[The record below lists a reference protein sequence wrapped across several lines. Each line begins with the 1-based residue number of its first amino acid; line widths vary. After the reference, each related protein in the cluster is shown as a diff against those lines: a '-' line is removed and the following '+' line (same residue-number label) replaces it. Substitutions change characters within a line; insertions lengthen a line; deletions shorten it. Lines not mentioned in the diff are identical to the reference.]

1 VEWRDKYGTD
11 ETTTVAAQ
19 GAERKHRRKTDMN
32 DETKTNPTTLSRR
45 RVLKAGAVT
54 SGALLIGGTGVAA
67 AYDFPS
73 TNENNEANGWPYVD
87 EDDDANCEVTLEFVN
102 DTNSLAYFEYRIDG
116 EVPEE
121 TYGPHPVISGDVI
134 YPGVTVDG
142 RGESDPVVETRT
154 FNATSM
160 VEIRLALGGER
171 DWDFDWTPFTVPSCD
186 PETKNDCKDG
196 GWEAYGFRNQGQC
209 IRYVNT
215 GKDSR

>member
-1 VEWRDKYGTD
+1 
-11 ETTTVAAQ
+11 
-19 GAERKHRRKTDMN
+19 MN
-32 DETKTNPTTLSRR
+32 DETKANPTTLSRR
-45 RVLKAGAVT
+45 RVLKAGAVA

-87 EDDDANCEVTLEFVN
+87 EVDDDNCEVTLEFVN

-142 RGESDPVVETRT
+142 RGEPDPVAEIRAFTASSTVE
-154 FNATSM
+154 
-160 VEIRLALGGER
+160 VRLALGGER
-171 DWDFDWTPFTVPSCD
+171 DWDFDWTTFTVPSCD
-186 PETKNDCKDG
+186 PETKNDCKDDE
-196 GWEAYGFRNQGQC
+196 WEFYGFWNQGQC

>member
-1 VEWRDKYGTD
+1 MKNQNESKAT
-11 ETTTVAAQ
+11 
-19 GAERKHRRKTDMN
+19 
-32 DETKTNPTTLSRR
+32 PLSRR

-54 SGALLIGGTGVAA
+54 SGALLIGGTGIAA

-73 TNENNEANGWPYVD
+73 TNADNKDNGWPYVKKT
-87 EDDDANCEVTLEFVN
+87 DDGNCEVTLEFVN

-116 EVPEE
+116 EEPDE
-121 TYGPHPVISGDVI
+121 TYEPHPVISGDVI

-196 GWEAYGFRNQGQC
+196 GWETYGFRNQGQC